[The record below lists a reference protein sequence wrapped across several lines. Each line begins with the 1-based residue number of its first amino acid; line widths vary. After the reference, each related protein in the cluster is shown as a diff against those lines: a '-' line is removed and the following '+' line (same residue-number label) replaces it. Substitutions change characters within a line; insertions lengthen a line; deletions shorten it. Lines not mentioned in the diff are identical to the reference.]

1 MLNQEAKKIIDKE
14 IIPKMETGDLTLFL
28 GADVFAGTPSINGKG
43 IPSNDELIK
52 RIFDAAGYP
61 PEEALQTDFPTAF
74 SAGQDDIINFD
85 NFLKSN
91 YTASSVHTWQAD
103 IFKLWWKTIFT
114 TSIDNIANEAVA
126 QNKKASLSYPN
137 YKLYNYSDNEP
148 VHGLPTSPPIVYLHG
163 TITEISS
170 GILIDGISYGVTSSK
185 QSEWLAKC
193 ALNIEYGN
201 CLFIGSKFKGSA
213 IDTAIRS
220 RNSTDSFNSKEPS
233 WVVAESFTKIEQ
245 NHYIKKGI
253 TPVVADADE
262 FFSYLKSQTTHLS
275 PEKFL
280 KRKAPYLVDS
290 GNRSSGWFSENF
302 EHVSTE
308 VTLAGKQS
316 GPFSR
321 FYMGDLP
328 GWFYVSHNVPAILPA
343 HKAIV
348 SEVNTFLISDSKCR
362 LIAVTGPLGS
372 GKTTACMMAAAELS
386 ANHLN
391 VHYFNGLNG
400 IEIEHLWNTIKDT
413 RGLFCLVVD
422 AAYEHF
428 YAINAVFDRI
438 MDRPTSCRLC
448 VIVEE
453 RTRQFE
459 RNKHHFMS
467 SQQDNIRQ
475 IKVESLNLASATK
488 LYDKSFK
495 LGIRFEKLAGKTR
508 RESIK
513 EIIDFDKGYKGDL
526 LATLYDLS
534 SRKSYRDKLAEEYHE
549 IDTQEAREV
558 YQTVA
563 LVTAAR
569 LPLPLNFIAESH
581 KISVSNLD
589 RIISDGLRDKIHTH
603 GVARGVSA
611 RHHSIAEYHLSY
623 NIPPQEIKTR
633 LIDLMTCLAPKFTIE
648 DIKHH
653 PLSYKIYRSTLSF
666 HYLTETLFRGR
677 KNYSHIH
684 EIYSN
689 CQDLFASDG
698 VFWLQYGR
706 FLEKDGDIDGAI
718 HCFRKGLGLYDSFQ
732 VRHALGQTLLKK
744 YIKSNCIERDLY
756 EEGTDI
762 LLREIET
769 RGLHD
774 VYPYTSLGQCLIQI
788 VQIDSSDSEALGM
801 LKTVVNRGLKHHQ
814 ADHVFMNI
822 VKRYIKF
829 DSHTSQN

>member
-1 MLNQEAKKIIDKE
+1 MLSHEAKRIIDAE
-14 IIPKMETGDLTLFL
+14 IIPKMEIGDLTLFL
-28 GADVFAGTPSINGKG
+28 GAETFAGTPSLNGKG
-43 IPSNDELIK
+43 IPTTEELIK
-52 RIFDAAGYP
+52 RIFDSAGYP
-61 PEEALQTDFPTAF
+61 PDEAMLTDFPTAF
-74 SAGQDDIINFD
+74 GAGQDDIDDFD
-85 NFLKSN
+85 SFLKSN
-91 YTASSVHTWQAD
+91 YTVSSIHTWQVD

-114 TSIDNIANEAVA
+114 ANIDNIANEAIN
-126 QNKKASLSYPN
+126 QNKNSTLNYPD
-137 YKLYNYSDNEP
+137 YKTYNYADLEP

-163 TITEISS
+163 TVTNIPA
-170 GILIDGISYGVTSSK
+170 GILIDGVSYGITSSK

-213 IDTAIRS
+213 IDSAIRS
-220 RNSTDSFNSKEPS
+220 KTSAESFNIKERS
-233 WVVAESFTKIEQ
+233 WVVAENFTQIEKS
-245 NHYIKKGI
+245 HYTRKGI
-253 TPVVADADE
+253 TPIIARTDE
-262 FFSYLKSQTTHLS
+262 FFSYLKSQINHVS
-275 PEKFL
+275 PDKFL
-280 KRKAPYLVDS
+280 KRKAPHLADNS
-290 GNRSSGWFSENF
+290 NHSTGWFTENF
-302 EHVSTE
+302 EHIPTQLS
-308 VTLAGKQS
+308 AAAKQR
-316 GPFSR
+316 GPYSR

-328 GWFYVSHNVPAILPA
+328 EWFYVSHKVPAILPA
-343 HKAIV
+343 HRAIV
-348 SEVNTFLISDSKCR
+348 SEVNAFLNSDSKCR

-386 ANHLN
+386 VNHLN
-391 VHYFNGLNG
+391 VHHFNGLNG
-400 IEIEHLWNTIKDT
+400 IEIEHLWRTIKDT

-428 YAINAVFDRI
+428 YAINAVFERI
-438 MDRPTSCRLC
+438 MDKATSCRLC

-459 RNKHHFMS
+459 RNKHHFIS
-467 SQQDNIRQ
+467 NQLDNIRQ
-475 IKVESLNLASATK
+475 IKVENLNLASATK
-488 LYDKSFK
+488 LYDRSFE
-495 LGIRFEKLAGKTR
+495 LGIRFEKLAGKTKK
-508 RESIK
+508 ESIK

-534 SRKSYRDKLAEEYHE
+534 SRQSYREKLAEEYRE
-549 IDTQEAREV
+549 IDTQEARDV

-581 KISVSNLD
+581 NISISNLD

-611 RHHSIAEYHLSY
+611 RHHSIAEYHLAY
-623 NIPPQEIKTR
+623 NIPPEQIKTR
-633 LIDLMTCLAPKFTIE
+633 LINLMTCLAPKFTIE

-684 EIYSN
+684 EIYST
-689 CQDLFASDG
+689 CQNLFASDG

-706 FLEKDGDIDGAI
+706 FLEKDSDIDGAI

-744 YIKSNCIERDLY
+744 YISSNYTERELY
-756 EEGTDI
+756 EEGTTI
-762 LLREIET
+762 LLREIEL
-769 RGLHD
+769 RGHND
-774 VYPYTSLGQCLIQI
+774 VYPYTSLGQCLIQVI
-788 VQIDSSDSEALGM
+788 ENNPSDEDAFSM
-801 LKTVVNRGLKHHQ
+801 LKSVVNKGIKHHQ
-814 ADHVFMNI
+814 TDNVFMNV
-822 VKRYIKF
+822 VKSYVRLNPN
-829 DSHTSQN
+829 STPN